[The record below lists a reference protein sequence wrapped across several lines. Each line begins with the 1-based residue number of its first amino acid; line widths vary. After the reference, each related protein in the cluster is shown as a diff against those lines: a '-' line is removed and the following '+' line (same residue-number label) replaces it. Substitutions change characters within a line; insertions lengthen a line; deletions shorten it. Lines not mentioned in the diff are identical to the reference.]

1 MRHTYKLLC
10 SMYKTQISI
19 LINGQKTVIRDEN
32 NPKYTN
38 APMSTSHNSYAGTNA
53 SIREEIAN
61 KVFAENPK
69 LINICV
75 RGKHFTLKKH
85 STLSG
90 KTSWY
95 ETIITSDDFLLLSD
109 YNMLPYTAETEYTL
123 KIEADMK
130 VCITLVTRRNEKSQW
145 RYRTTIYIGEEFI
158 TII

>member
-1 MRHTYKLLC
+1 
-10 SMYKTQISI
+10 MYKTQINQ

-32 NPKYTN
+32 NPKYIN
-38 APMSTSHNSYAGTNA
+38 APMATSHNGYAGTNA

-61 KVFAENPK
+61 NVFAENPE
-69 LINICV
+69 LINIDA
-75 RGKHFTLKKH
+75 RGKHFTLKKC

-95 ETIITSDDFLLLSD
+95 GTSITADDFLLLSG
-109 YNMLPYTAETEYTL
+109 YKMLPYMAETEYTL

-130 VCITLVTRRNEKSQW
+130 VCIMLVTRRNERAQW

-158 TII
+158 TIV

>member
-1 MRHTYKLLC
+1 MHKA
-10 SMYKTQISI
+10 QINQ

-32 NPKYTN
+32 NPKYIN
-38 APMSTSHNSYAGTNA
+38 APMATSHNGYAGTNA

-61 KVFAENPK
+61 NVFAENPE
-69 LINICV
+69 LINIDA
-75 RGKHFTLKKH
+75 RGKHFTLKKC

-95 ETIITSDDFLLLSD
+95 ETSITADDFLLLSG
-109 YNMLPYTAETEYTL
+109 YKMLPYMAETEYAL

-130 VCITLVTRRNEKSQW
+130 VCITLLTRRNERAQW

-158 TII
+158 TIV

>member
-1 MRHTYKLLC
+1 MHKA
-10 SMYKTQISI
+10 QINQ

-32 NPKYTN
+32 NPKYIN
-38 APMSTSHNSYAGTNA
+38 APMATSHNGYAGTNA

-61 KVFAENPK
+61 NVFAENPE
-69 LINICV
+69 LIKIDA
-75 RGKHFTLKKH
+75 RGKHFTLKKC

-95 ETIITSDDFLLLSD
+95 ETSITADDFLLLSG
-109 YNMLPYTAETEYTL
+109 YKMLPYMAETEYAL

-130 VCITLVTRRNEKSQW
+130 VCITLLTRRNERAQW

-158 TII
+158 TIV

>member
-1 MRHTYKLLC
+1 MC
-10 SMYKTQISI
+10 KTQIST

-32 NPKYTN
+32 NPKYIN
-38 APMSTSHNSYAGTNA
+38 APMATSHNGYAGTNA

-61 KVFAENPK
+61 KVFSENPE
-69 LINICV
+69 LINIEA
-75 RGKHFTLKKH
+75 RGSQFTLKKY

-95 ETIITSDDFLLLSD
+95 QTNITANDFLLLSG
-109 YNMLPYTAETEYTL
+109 YKILPYTAETEYTL

-130 VCITLVTRRNEKSQW
+130 VCIALVTRRNERAQW

>member
-1 MRHTYKLLC
+1 
-10 SMYKTQISI
+10 MYKTQINQ

-32 NPKYTN
+32 NPKYIN
-38 APMSTSHNSYAGTNA
+38 APMATSHNGYAGTNA

-61 KVFAENPK
+61 NVFAENPE
-69 LINICV
+69 LINIDA
-75 RGKHFTLKKH
+75 RGKHFTLKKC

-95 ETIITSDDFLLLSD
+95 ETSITADDFLLLSG
-109 YNMLPYTAETEYTL
+109 YKMLPYMAETEYTL

-130 VCITLVTRRNEKSQW
+130 VCITLVTRRNERAQW

-158 TII
+158 TIV